1 MFADAWILVPFCEGL
16 ACLTSGK
23 MWAFSIG
30 FSSNRPLRWMGG
42 LTAGSVYLPDFN
54 LEGESDEQ
62 VGKHQNEDHFPLRY
76 PQEQPWLS
84 SYLNTDILENNL

>member
-1 MFADAWILVPFCEGL
+1 
-16 ACLTSGK
+16 
-23 MWAFSIG
+23 
-30 FSSNRPLRWMGG
+30 MGG

-76 PQEQPWLS
+76 PQEQP
-84 SYLNTDILENNL
+84 